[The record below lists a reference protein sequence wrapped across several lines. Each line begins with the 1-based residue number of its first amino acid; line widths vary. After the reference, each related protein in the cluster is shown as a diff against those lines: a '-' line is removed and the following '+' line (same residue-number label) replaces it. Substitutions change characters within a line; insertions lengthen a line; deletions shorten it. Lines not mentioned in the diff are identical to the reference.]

1 MKHWTKKYWL
11 TLLTVLCALLFAG
24 CSTATTTSQ
33 ATTQETTAAQNE
45 TLDGTWELTDVKT
58 TLRKSFVLRGADP
71 TQYAYAIDDL
81 ADWKP
86 QLVISGNEAEFKY
99 SYNFTKYYENL
110 YEHIYKNAFPDK
122 SEFKSVLYDGYA
134 KILPALKVTKIEM
147 DKETN
152 QFDFSLPEGA
162 IDTSNKT
169 ITFKETPTLL
179 MTFSLGIT
187 MQPAR
192 PITYQYEL
200 DGDTLVVSAR
210 GNNER
215 GVLATM
221 KMTFKKVTE

>member
-11 TLLTVLCALLFAG
+11 ALLTVLCPLLLAG
-24 CSTATTTSQ
+24 CSSATTTSQ
-33 ATTQETTAAQNE
+33 TTTQETTVAQNE

-99 SYNFTKYYENL
+99 SYNFTKYFENL

-122 SEFKSVLYDGYA
+122 SEFKSVLYEGYE
-134 KILPALKVTKIEM
+134 KILPALKVTKIKM

-162 IDTSNKT
+162 LDTSNKT
-169 ITFKETPTLL
+169 ITFKETPILL
-179 MTFSLGIT
+179 MTFSL
-187 MQPAR
+187 
-192 PITYQYEL
+192 
-200 DGDTLVVSAR
+200 
-210 GNNER
+210 
-215 GVLATM
+215 
-221 KMTFKKVTE
+221 

>member
-1 MKHWTKKYWL
+1 MKNWTKKYWL
-11 TLLTVLCALLFAG
+11 GTLTFLCALLFAG

-33 ATTQETTAAQNE
+33 TTTQETTVEKTA

-99 SYNFTKYYENL
+99 SYNFTKYFENL

-122 SEFKSVLYDGYA
+122 SEFKSVLYEGYE
-134 KILPALKVTKIEM
+134 KILPALKVTKIKM

-162 IDTSNKT
+162 LDTINKK
-169 ITFKETPTLL
+169 ITFKQTPILL
-179 MTFSLGIT
+179 MTFSL
-187 MQPAR
+187 
-192 PITYQYEL
+192 
-200 DGDTLVVSAR
+200 
-210 GNNER
+210 
-215 GVLATM
+215 
-221 KMTFKKVTE
+221 

>member
-1 MKHWTKKYWL
+1 MKQWTKKYWL
-11 TLLTVLCALLFAG
+11 GTLTILCALLFAG

-33 ATTQETTAAQNE
+33 TTTPETTVAQNE
-45 TLDGTWELTDVKT
+45 TLDGTWELIDVKT

-99 SYNFTKYYENL
+99 SYNFTKYFENL

-122 SEFKSVLYDGYA
+122 SEFKSVLYEGYE
-134 KILPALKVTKIEM
+134 KILPALKVTKIKM

-162 IDTSNKT
+162 LDTSNKT
-169 ITFKETPTLL
+169 ITFKETPILL